1 MVYIMFAV
9 IKTGGKQYKVTE
21 GQYLKVENV
30 GGEVGDSVTFD
41 QVLLTSDGD
50 NIVVGKPFIDGTMV
64 TAEVVNNGR
73 AKKVVIIKFKRRQNY
88 KRTKGHRQEYSEV
101 QIKKINLA
109 S

>member
-1 MVYIMFAV
+1 MFAV

-50 NIVVGKPFIDGTMV
+50 NIV
-64 TAEVVNNGR
+64 
-73 AKKVVIIKFKRRQNY
+73 
-88 KRTKGHRQEYSEV
+88 
-101 QIKKINLA
+101 
-109 S
+109 